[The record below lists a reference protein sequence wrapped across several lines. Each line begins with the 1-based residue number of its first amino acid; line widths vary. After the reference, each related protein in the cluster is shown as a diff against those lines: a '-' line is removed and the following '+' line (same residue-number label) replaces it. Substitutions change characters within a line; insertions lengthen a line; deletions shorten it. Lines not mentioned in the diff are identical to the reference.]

1 MITNLRYADDI
12 ALLATSEAE
21 LRYRYRSWWIAYSE
35 SAANAAYT
43 RQRRQDQGNG
53 ENGIACRTLIQNEQ
67 LKPGADLRKKLRRH
81 ADLTTVWFD
90 DAPDTC
96 SGLYRRC
103 YDLYTSSVEFIN
115 SGTIQANVEENVNST
130 EKL

>member
-12 ALLATSEAE
+12 VLLATSEAE
-21 LRYRYRSWWIAYSE
+21 LRYRYRSWWIAYYE

-81 ADLTTVWFD
+81 ADLTTHPIHALVCTGGAMICTLHLSNLLILVRF
-90 DAPDTC
+90 
-96 SGLYRRC
+96 RRRW
-103 YDLYTSSVEFIN
+103 
-115 SGTIQANVEENVNST
+115 
-130 EKL
+130 KKM